1 MFESLRARLDRFL
14 AERTPAADPREHQQA
29 LHAALLDAKVGLG
42 VMRDAL
48 NKAERELEGE
58 RQQLADAARR
68 GGLAERIGDQE
79 TAEVAARFATR
90 HTERVALLERKVA
103 VQRDE
108 LTMAEREYE
117 SMRAEFQQGRGAV
130 GVAPEAAPELEVED
144 AALRHQLD
152 RAARESAAEAQ
163 LAHLKRKVRGEG

>member
-29 LHAALLDAKVGLG
+29 LHGALLDAKVGLG

-48 NKAERELEGE
+48 QKAERELEGE
-58 RQQLADAARR
+58 RQQLADAERR
-68 GGLAERIGDQE
+68 GGLAARIGDQE
-79 TAEVAARFATR
+79 TADVAARFATR
-90 HTERVALLERKVA
+90 HGERVGLLERKVA

-108 LTMAEREYE
+108 LAMAEREYE
-117 SMRAEFQQGRGAV
+117 SMRAEFQQARGSV
-130 GVAPEAAPELEVED
+130 GVPPASEPEVED

>member
-1 MFESLRARLDRFL
+1 MFESLRARLDRYL
-14 AERTPAADPREHQQA
+14 AERTPAAEPREHQQA
-29 LHAALLDAKVGLG
+29 LHGALLDAKVGLG

-48 NKAERELEGE
+48 HKAERELELE
-58 RQQLADAARR
+58 RQQLADAERR
-68 GGLAERIGDQE
+68 GGLAARIGDQE
-79 TAEVAARFATR
+79 TADVASRFAAR
-90 HTERVALLERKVA
+90 HGERVALLERKVA

-108 LTMAEREYE
+108 LAMAEREYE
-117 SMRAEFQQGRGAV
+117 SMRAEFQQARGAV
-130 GVAPEAAPELEVED
+130 GSTPAPEPDVED

>member
-14 AERTPAADPREHQQA
+14 ADRTPAAGPREHQQA

-48 NKAERELEGE
+48 NTAERELEGE
-58 RQQLADAARR
+58 RKQLADAERR
-68 GGLAERIGDQE
+68 GGLATRIGDQE
-79 TAEVAARFATR
+79 TADVASRFAARHA
-90 HTERVALLERKVA
+90 ERVALLERKVS

-108 LTMAEREYE
+108 LAMAEREYE
-117 SMRAEFQQGRGAV
+117 SMRSEFQQARGAV
-130 GVAPEAAPELEVED
+130 ASTPAPEPDVED